1 MMGRSYSAPHQRKS
15 TYSTYHKDNSLLH
28 TQHLHSFK
36 MDPFDS
42 LYHSFPL
49 DSMNRETDRVEN
61 HQTKG
66 AGPGLCFSPKSA
78 IIDNRIDGRGG
89 RDRAQAGHLL
99 LFLWGGGPVRRP
111 PAPGWSPVAAGGA
124 GPVGCPAH
132 RASPWEQKSEAGGA
146 VGSHGPGG
154 GLSLDGGLY
163 GPVLAARPGAG

>member
-15 TYSTYHKDNSLLH
+15 TYSTYHKYNSLLH

-78 IIDNRIDGRGG
+78 IIDNRIDGRGE
-89 RDRAQAGHLL
+89 RPCAGWPSSPFPL
-99 LFLWGGGPVRRP
+99 GRRP
-111 PAPGWSPVAAGGA
+111 CAPPSCPWMEPCGCWGRWPCRLPCSPGFPLGA
-124 GPVGCPAH
+124 
-132 RASPWEQKSEAGGA
+132 KSEAGGA